1 MQTNPSRDNTAP
13 NDNLTNTDGA
23 PRNFATIS
31 PSAYSLLLMKGLTSI
46 PYARQAA
53 ELLIAPTPYNPDLDN
68 RQPLFWARLMHFEN
82 RYWSINQLMAQLPI
96 TNILEISSGFSFR
109 GLALSQEQ
117 PIFYIDTD
125 LPELIATKQQFVTA
139 LIATDTNAAEDKAA
153 TKTDANTLAKPKLA
167 TDTNAVEPELA
178 ANPNAAGTNAVEP
191 ALSAASTNAAGD
203 KAAANTNPV
212 KPSVTAANTAANPN
226 PVAPTPATPGAAASP
241 NPGPAGHYSLAP
253 LNALDTAAFDAI
265 IDRFPPG
272 PILILNEGLLV
283 YLDEAEK
290 TQLCSNIRN
299 ALQRRGGYWI
309 TADIYIQKDIDPAL
323 IDRQDHFSQFLQQH
337 NVEEKKFRDFETAAE
352 FFTNQ
357 GFTVDRESKT
367 DVTKLTSWPHLLRTI
382 NPETQK
388 KLFHSPKMHATWRLK
403 IAE

>member
-153 TKTDANTLAKPKLA
+153 TKTAANADANTLAKPKLA

-178 ANPNAAGTNAVEP
+178 ANPNATDANAVEP
-191 ALSAASTNAAGD
+191 KSTANINAAED

-212 KPSVTAANTAANPN
+212 KPSVTAANTAANTN
-226 PVAPTPATPGAAASP
+226 PVDPTPAPNAAAATP
-241 NPGPAGHYSLAP
+241 NQPA
-253 LNALDTAAFDAI
+253 T
-265 IDRFPPG
+265 
-272 PILILNEGLLV
+272 
-283 YLDEAEK
+283 
-290 TQLCSNIRN
+290 T
-299 ALQRRGGYWI
+299 
-309 TADIYIQKDIDPAL
+309 
-323 IDRQDHFSQFLQQH
+323 
-337 NVEEKKFRDFETAAE
+337 
-352 FFTNQ
+352 
-357 GFTVDRESKT
+357 
-367 DVTKLTSWPHLLRTI
+367 
-382 NPETQK
+382 
-388 KLFHSPKMHATWRLK
+388 HSPPSTPSTPPPLTPSSTDSHPAPF
-403 IAE
+403 